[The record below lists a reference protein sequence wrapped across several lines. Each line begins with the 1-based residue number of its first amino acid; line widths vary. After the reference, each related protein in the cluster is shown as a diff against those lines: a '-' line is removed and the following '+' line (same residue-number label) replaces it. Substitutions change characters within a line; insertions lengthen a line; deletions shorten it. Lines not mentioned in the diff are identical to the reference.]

1 MQLVLPTLKYKQEY
15 LSALKESEREIGE
28 TQLNKPAPNQSFKKF
43 VIQLID
49 FSRGKNL
56 PNGYVPATM
65 YWLIDNDEV
74 IGRVQIRHV
83 LNDYLLNYGGHIGY
97 YIKPSK
103 RRMGYGRK
111 ILKLSLIEAK
121 KIGLKKVLLTCDE
134 GNIGSQKIIESC
146 GGVLKNIIK
155 QTSDK
160 PLTRRYWL

>member
-1 MQLVLPTLKYKQEY
+1 
-15 LSALKESEREIGE
+15 
-28 TQLNKPAPNQSFKKF
+28 
-43 VIQLID
+43 
-49 FSRGKNL
+49 
-56 PNGYVPATM
+56 M

-134 GNIGSQKIIESC
+134 GNIGSQKIIESY

-160 PLTRRYWL
+160 PLTRRYWV